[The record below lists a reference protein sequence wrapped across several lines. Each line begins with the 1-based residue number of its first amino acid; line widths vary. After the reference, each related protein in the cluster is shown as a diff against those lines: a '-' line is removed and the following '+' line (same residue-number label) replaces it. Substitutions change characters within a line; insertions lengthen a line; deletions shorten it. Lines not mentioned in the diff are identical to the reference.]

1 MNKLIMAGIAGLA
14 LASSAANA
22 ISVSGEAGQKYTN
35 VGVGF
40 GTESSGLAVT
50 GNYAHND
57 DNGDIAG
64 LGLGLNVPLGPLMGT
79 VGGKGVYLNPKD
91 GKEGYA
97 VAVGGGL
104 KWPVS
109 DSFSLFGDYYYS
121 PDSLSSGVK
130 NYQEASA
137 GVSWTIMRP
146 VTISGGYRYI
156 GLKGKDGDRTNA
168 IADGPYVGISAGF

>member
-22 ISVSGEAGQKYTN
+22 IGISGEVGKKYTN

-50 GNYAHND
+50 ANYAHND
-57 DNGDIAG
+57 DKGDVAG
-64 LGLGLNVPLGPLMGT
+64 LGLGFNVPLGPFMGT
-79 VGGKGVYLNPKD
+79 VGGKGLYLNPKD
-91 GKEGYA
+91 GDEGYA

-104 KWPVS
+104 KLPVS
-109 DSFSLFGDYYYS
+109 DSFSIFGNYYYS

-130 NYQEASA
+130 DYQEASA
-137 GVSWTIMRP
+137 GVNWTIMRP
-146 VTISGGYRYI
+146 VTLTGGYRYI
-156 GLKGKDGDRTNA
+156 GLKGKNGDRDKS
-168 IADGPYVGISAGF
+168 IADGPYVGVSASF